1 MKFRAWLIEI
11 WQEHLEEVLAWTGK
25 LPTYTASDYF
35 QKYKWWLRREYQH
48 QFKKV
53 K

>member
-1 MKFRAWLIEI
+1 MSFRQWLQAIWLEHVDEI
-11 WQEHLEEVLAWTGK
+11 IGVTGHM
-25 LPTYTASDYF
+25 PTYTAREYF
-35 QKYKWWLRREYQH
+35 SKYKWWLRREYQH

>member
-11 WQEHLEEVLAWTGK
+11 WQEHSEEVLAWTGK